1 MPLYPDMDNTRGKVN
16 IVIFSGKLK
25 IPDYTQI
32 KTFPPKIVKDALKV
46 KLKEKRKNLKLVEF

>member
-1 MPLYPDMDNTRGKVN
+1 MDNTRGKVN